1 MRENVRLKPK
11 RIRREENERSV
22 CLIESTHAEAN
33 RSTRAKL
40 ALKFSRSLWSRPTD
54 DLANTPKG
62 QQAAGQSLASTSLQ
76 PSTEYWQR
84 MAAEPGI
91 AEHERK
97 HQVLDYFLESDVVF
111 SVSPIFGS
119 LHIQLAI
126 ARYPR
131 FEFSNFEFCVQ
142 RTKFAP
148 LLRHASSIAAPTLR
162 VIRTLSHQQFLPAC
176 QRTASEK
183 HRTNV
188 PRRPHQLPPFLSLQ
202 TTCILSRQRVLPRNR
217 PAASVKSPPRLPR
230 PPHQSWLSR
239 LRVSIN
245 EVLQKLNSLS
255 ASELVGQF

>member
-1 MRENVRLKPK
+1 MLREGSRA
-11 RIRREENERSV
+11 RRQAQLSSRRQP
-22 CLIESTHAEAN
+22 CLQFT
-33 RSTRAKL
+33 
-40 ALKFSRSLWSRPTD
+40 
-54 DLANTPKG
+54 
-62 QQAAGQSLASTSLQ
+62 STSLQ
-76 PSTEYWQR
+76 PSTYCSTGSAWQPSR
-84 MAAEPGI
+84 ASLSMNENI
-91 AEHERK
+91 K
-97 HQVLDYFLESDVVF
+97 VLDYFLESDVVF

-126 ARYPR
+126 ARYTR

-217 PAASVKSPPRLPR
+217 PTASVKSPPRLPR

-255 ASELVGQF
+255 ASELVEAVLVFAQVVLDFLRGRRLGCGRRRGGGRVHLY